1 MISTIHIDGA
11 IFRHFDIHTII
22 VESETQRVLEALIP
36 NKGAA
41 LDGFKEPWEGAH
53 RLILK
58 MNKQNTKPV
67 LSMDFPNYRQDKTTV
82 LLVNSEYCDWKEN

>member
-41 LDGFKEPWEGAH
+41 LDGF
-53 RLILK
+53 
-58 MNKQNTKPV
+58 
-67 LSMDFPNYRQDKTTV
+67 
-82 LLVNSEYCDWKEN
+82 